1 MGLLAP
7 VVIAARMQILAGEAL
22 NPTRKGR
29 REMRRMLA
37 EKPVAAAE
45 ASIAAQQAL
54 FRSGLKLWTDFA
66 AAGMAFCAVAPAAS
80 ARAAARSIDRRVK
93 GNARRLTR
101 F

>member
-1 MGLLAP
+1 
-7 VVIAARMQILAGEAL
+7 MQILAGEAL
-22 NPTRKGR
+22 QPSAKGQ

-37 EKPVAAAE
+37 EKPMAAAE

-54 FRSGLKLWTDFA
+54 FRSGLRLCSDFA
-66 AAGMAFCAVAPAAS
+66 AAGMAFYAAAPAAS
-80 ARAAARSIDRRVK
+80 ARAAARSIDRRVR